1 MLRDG
6 TLTTAAAVTLE
17 EAMGGLAIA
26 IVIALPLG
34 YALARVPSLEQFFSP
49 LLAASQAIPVIAV
62 APLLVLWLDTGLVL
76 KVTVSAVIVMF
87 PLLVN
92 SVVGIRGVPREY
104 IEVAKV
110 FGAPWWERVFRVE
123 LPLAA
128 PVLLAGIKLGVAL
141 SLTGAIV
148 GEFVAADQGLGFL
161 LNYYREN
168 LYTAELFATLILL
181 AAIGIALFSVVTYFE
196 RIVARWQG

>member
-1 MLRDG
+1 
-6 TLTTAAAVTLE
+6 
-17 EAMGGLAIA
+17 
-26 IVIALPLG
+26 
-34 YALARVPSLEQFFSP
+34 
-49 LLAASQAIPVIAV
+49 
-62 APLLVLWLDTGLVL
+62 
-76 KVTVSAVIVMF
+76 
-87 PLLVN
+87 
-92 SVVGIRGVPREY
+92 
-104 IEVAKV
+104 
-110 FGAPWWERVFRVE
+110 
-123 LPLAA
+123 
-128 PVLLAGIKLGVAL
+128 